1 LFRPYSHLIPQD
13 TDVFIERCFFKLNFE
28 VEQVTVTQLGT
39 GNMGNNDD
47 NSGGGGNSGAN
58 GDNIDGANDMDIERT
73 MNNDLQGNASN
84 QQGTVKKVNNTKSVV
99 ANQVQ
104 HLVEVPMVFGSL
116 NKALLNKCTKFNNP
130 APAHIQHCSSSIFNS
145 DENCKF
151 FDTLS
156 ISHANT
162 GNISAGT
169 PSHADAA
176 PGSVLIWSGSE
187 PPGAAGDKLLLGSY
201 ASRGASPLGAATR
214 PAALMPREAALS
226 PRAQR
231 SLSPGPSAAHW
242 PLSTDTSQTYL

>member
-116 NKALLNKCTKFNNP
+116 NKALLNKGTSNFSTP
-130 APAHIQHCSSSIFNS
+130 AYKIQHYSSSSFYS
-145 DENCKF
+145 AENCNL
-151 FDTLS
+151 FDT
-156 ISHANT
+156 I
-162 GNISAGT
+162 
-169 PSHADAA
+169 P
-176 PGSVLIWSGSE
+176 
-187 PPGAAGDKLLLGSY
+187 
-201 ASRGASPLGAATR
+201 
-214 PAALMPREAALS
+214 
-226 PRAQR
+226 
-231 SLSPGPSAAHW
+231 
-242 PLSTDTSQTYL
+242 